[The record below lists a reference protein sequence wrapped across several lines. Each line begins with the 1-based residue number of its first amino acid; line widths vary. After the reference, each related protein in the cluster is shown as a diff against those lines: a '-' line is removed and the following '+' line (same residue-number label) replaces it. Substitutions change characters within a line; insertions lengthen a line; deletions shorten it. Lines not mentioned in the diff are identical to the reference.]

1 MDHDHAITI
10 ELGKPEEY
18 DQSTEDIT
26 PSPTPRPASDQR
38 NQRPLYAASTKSC
51 FFCRNTLLLSYFNCC
66 AVCLGTI
73 ERSQSRNKTNDDNN
87 NSNNNSNERL
97 TSDSL
102 PLPTTQPREPSASP
116 TTTPPPYS
124 SSSSSSSSSTTEN
137 NYNSP
142 PAKPPH
148 CPSPY
153 CRYTHARPLMLLFAL
168 GEAVPSLGGL
178 ALLNAALYRHDWAQF
193 RFAGMLALQWW
204 QIFVL
209 PRQWARGRSVV
220 AGQLVACLFMVWF
233 YVDGSRSW
241 RWWEPLAVST
251 VLLKIVFPW

>member
-1 MDHDHAITI
+1 MDRDHVITI
-10 ELGKPEEY
+10 ELGKPEEEY
-18 DQSTEDIT
+18 DQSTEDIVT
-26 PSPTPRPASDQR
+26 PASDQR
-38 NQRPLYAASTKSC
+38 NQGPRYTASAKSC
-51 FFCRNTLLLSYFNCC
+51 FVCRNTLLLSYFDCC
-66 AVCLGTI
+66 AVCLGVI
-73 ERSQSRNKTNDDNN
+73 KRGQSRHNKTDS
-87 NSNNNSNERL
+87 NSNSSNSNCNCNNERPA
-97 TSDSL
+97 SDSL

-116 TTTPPPYS
+116 ATTPPPYCS
-124 SSSSSSSSSTTEN
+124 SSSSSSSSSEN
-137 NYNSP
+137 NYNYNYNP
-142 PAKPPH
+142 PPPPPPQPPH

-168 GEAVPSLGGL
+168 GEA
-178 ALLNAALYRHDWAQF
+178 AQF

-233 YVDGSRSW
+233 YVDASRGW

>member
-1 MDHDHAITI
+1 MDHDHVITI
-10 ELGKPEEY
+10 DLGKPEEY

-38 NQRPLYAASTKSC
+38 NQGPRYAASTKSC

-73 ERSQSRNKTNDDNN
+73 ERSQSRNKTDNHNN
-87 NSNNNSNERL
+87 NSSSNNERP

-102 PLPTTQPREPSASP
+102 PLPVTQSREPSGSP

-124 SSSSSSSSSTTEN
+124 SSSSSSDTEN
-137 NYNSP
+137 DY
-142 PAKPPH
+142 KPPH

-168 GEAVPSLGGL
+168 GEA
-178 ALLNAALYRHDWAQF
+178 AQF

-220 AGQLVACLFMVWF
+220 VAGQLVACLFMVWF
-233 YVDGSRSW
+233 YVDGSPSW